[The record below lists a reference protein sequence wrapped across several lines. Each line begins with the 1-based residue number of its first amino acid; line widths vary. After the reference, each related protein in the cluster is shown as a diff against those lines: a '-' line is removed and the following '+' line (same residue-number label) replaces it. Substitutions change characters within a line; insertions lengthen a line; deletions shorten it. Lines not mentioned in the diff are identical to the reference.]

1 MGASNSKES
10 ALHCITMKNDF
21 NLIMDQIDDAHAIN
35 QKLAEIVKL
44 NNLPIILAQ
53 DQLETYTEESIDA
66 FKKRENTEF
75 YTTAM
80 KINDLASFY
89 NNDLDNDEKRELLEE
104 CFENNNTILITLI
117 SDLGNLC
124 RL

>member
-10 ALHCITMKNDF
+10 ALHCITMKKDF
-21 NLIMDQIDDAHAIN
+21 NLIMDRIDDAHAIN
-35 QKLAEIVKL
+35 QKLAEIIKL

-89 NNDLDNDEKRELLEE
+89 NNDLNNEEKRELLEE

>member
-1 MGASNSKES
+1 MGASSSKES

-89 NNDLDNDEKRELLEE
+89 NNDLDDDEKRELLEG

>member
-89 NNDLDNDEKRELLEE
+89 NNDLDDDEKRELLEG